1 MGLCIE
7 ASLVLESH
15 STVSNYSIL
24 ISPPDSLSNNTRSLL
39 DQFAYLN
46 SIKNCRSPDFWENA
60 KPSKI
65 RVCRRPYWMTF
76 DDQWVDE
83 VRRAVKACGVF
94 AWYPVY
100 CMFHTYDP
108 SNKQARIVLT
118 PNHLGLAFG
127 QMTSNL
133 TSQAATMEL
142 HGVPNDIINNLDPLF
157 LIITIPLMDQFI
169 YPLISKLGFN
179 FTPIKRIYAG
189 YIIASLSMITATVTQ
204 HFIYVLSPCHNHA
217 STCDKPAPI
226 SVWLQTITYIL
237 IAVSEIF
244 TTITGYEYAYT
255 KAPKNMKSVVQALYL
270 MSNTVAAAAQQGLTV
285 LSEDP
290 LLKWNYGFVAVLAFF
305 GGTFFYFT
313 HRDLDD
319 EEDYLNSLEPSTYLG
334 REEKKKKKKGK
345 KSKSKRRDRD
355 LERGVQE
362 RPVERSSWSSF

>member
-1 MGLCIE
+1 
-7 ASLVLESH
+7 
-15 STVSNYSIL
+15 
-24 ISPPDSLSNNTRSLL
+24 
-39 DQFAYLN
+39 
-46 SIKNCRSPDFWENA
+46 
-60 KPSKI
+60 
-65 RVCRRPYWMTF
+65 
-76 DDQWVDE
+76 
-83 VRRAVKACGVF
+83 
-94 AWYPVY
+94 
-100 CMFHTYDP
+100 
-108 SNKQARIVLT
+108 
-118 PNHLGLAFG
+118 
-127 QMTSNL
+127 MTSNL

-142 HGVPNDIINNLDPLF
+142 HGAPNDIINNLDPLF

-179 FTPIKRIYAG
+179 FTPIKRIYVG

-204 HFIYVLSPCHNHA
+204 HYIYVLSPCHNHA

-226 SVWLQTITYIL
+226 SVWFQTITYIL

-255 KAPKNMKSVVQALYL
+255 KAPKNMKSVVQSLYL
-270 MSNTVAAAAQQGLTV
+270 MSNTVAAALQQGLTI

-305 GGTFFYFT
+305 GGTCFYFT

-334 REEKKKKKKGK
+334 REEKNKGR
-345 KSKSKRRDRD
+345 KSKSERRD
-355 LERGVQE
+355 LEQGVQE